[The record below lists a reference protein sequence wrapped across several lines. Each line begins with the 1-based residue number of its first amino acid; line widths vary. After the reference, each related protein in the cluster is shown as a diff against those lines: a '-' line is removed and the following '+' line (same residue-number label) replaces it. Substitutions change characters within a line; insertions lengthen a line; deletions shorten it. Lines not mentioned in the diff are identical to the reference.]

1 MTEIADAVV
10 IGGGVMGAS
19 LAFHL
24 ARRGFKRLQVLER
37 DSLCSGST
45 GRSVASVDLLAQQPS
60 VAALQV
66 RSLRAFQH
74 SRELFGDECG
84 WVQTGMM
91 LLAGADSAEGVRDV
105 ARVVAAAGGR
115 IELLSA
121 ADARALEPAGAF
133 DDKEVLSW
141 APEGGYVDPVLLT
154 NTLMNAARGQGA
166 ELHQSE
172 PVLELLRDGDRVT
185 GVRTARRDITAGV
198 VVVAAGPWTAD
209 FLRPAG
215 IELSLRPNRH
225 SVAMLACSAAASP
238 KISVLDFV
246 TMLYARPETGGL
258 TVCGSLD
265 LSMGYEWVAAGAESP
280 NPPMEYGMWV
290 WERMVARFPGMEA
303 GELRKGWSGPVTM
316 SLDNQPLLGRLPLEG
331 LYCACG
337 FSGAGLKIAP
347 AVGESLAG
355 LIAGEA
361 AEIEALHPLRPA
373 RFAEGQPL
381 HNRYTWGSLG

>member
-1 MTEIADAVV
+1 MTDVVDAVV

-19 LAFHL
+19 VAFHL
-24 ARRGFKRLQVLER
+24 ARRGLGRVQVLER

-66 RSLRAFQH
+66 RSLRAFQN
-74 SRELFGDECG
+74 SRDLYGDECG

-91 LLAGADSAEGVRDV
+91 LLAGAGSAEGVRDV
-105 ARVVAAAGGR
+105 VRVITAAGGR
-115 IELLSA
+115 IELLGPA
-121 ADARALEPAGAF
+121 AARAVDPACAYGES
-133 DDKEVLSW
+133 EVLSW

-154 NTLMNAARGQGA
+154 NTLMNAARQRGVA
-166 ELHQSE
+166 LHQTE
-172 PVLELLRDGDRVT
+172 PVLELLRAGDRVT
-185 GVRTARRDITAGV
+185 GVRTARREISAPI

-225 SVAMLACSAAASP
+225 SVAMLACPSAAAP
-238 KISVLDFV
+238 HISILDFEN
-246 TMLYARPETGGL
+246 MLYARPETGGL

-265 LSMGYEWVAAGAESP
+265 LAMGYEWVEAGAECP
-280 NPPMEYGMWV
+280 IPPMDYGMWV
-290 WERMVARFPGMEA
+290 WERMVARCPGMER

-316 SLDNQPLLGRLPLEG
+316 SVDNQPLLGRLPLDG

-347 AVGESLAG
+347 AVGESLAD

-361 AEIEALHPLRPA
+361 AALEALHPLRPA
-373 RFAEGQPL
+373 RFAENQPL
-381 HNRYTWGSLG
+381 HNRFTWGSLG

>member
-1 MTEIADAVV
+1 MSQTADAVV

-19 LAFHL
+19 VAFHL
-24 ARRGFKRLQVLER
+24 ARRGFGRVQVLER
-37 DSLCSGST
+37 ETLCAGST

-74 SRELFGDECG
+74 ARELYGDECG
-84 WVQTGMM
+84 WVQTGMA
-91 LLAGADSAEGVRDV
+91 LLAGADSADGVRDV
-105 ARVVAAAGGR
+105 VRVMSAAGGC
-115 IELLSA
+115 IELLSPQA
-121 ADARALEPAGAF
+121 FRALEPAGVCDEA
-133 DDKEVLSW
+133 EVISW

-154 NTLMNAARGQGA
+154 NTLMNAARARGA
-166 ELHQSE
+166 TLHQSE
-172 PVLELLRDGDRVT
+172 PVLELLRAGDRVT
-185 GVRTARRDITAGV
+185 GVRTPARDIAAGI

-225 SVAMLACSAAASP
+225 EVALLACPSAASP
-238 KISVLDFV
+238 RISILDFV
-246 TMLYARPETGGL
+246 HLLYARPETGGL

-265 LSMGYEWVAAGAESP
+265 LTMGYAWIEAGADCLAPS
-280 NPPMEYGMWV
+280 MEYGMWV
-290 WERMVARFPGMEA
+290 WERMVARYPGMER

-316 SLDNQPLLGRLPLEG
+316 SPDNQPLLGRLPLDG

-347 AVGESLAG
+347 AVGERLAD
-355 LIAGEA
+355 LVAGEA
-361 AEIEALHPLRPA
+361 AAVEALHPLRPT